1 MIDQSTTEQSIS
13 KASITPTI
21 LGLADSPHYLVGG
34 MTDSEEFVALSEAQ
48 GVAKFRSLTM
58 AKEFLKS
65 INYSFA
71 CLEFQSAYDEMCGA
85 ESQKLTGQTIY
96 F

>member
-1 MIDQSTTEQSIS
+1 MNEQQATVNSV
-13 KASITPTI
+13 KPTI
-21 LGLADSPHYLVGG
+21 LGLADSPHYLVGA
-34 MTDSEEFVALSEAQ
+34 MTDKDDFVALSETT
-48 GVAKFRSLTM
+48 GVTKFRSLTL
-58 AKEFLKS
+58 AKEYLKS
-65 INYSFA
+65 INYSSA

>member
-1 MIDQSTTEQSIS
+1 MEQSNPQE
-13 KASITPTI
+13 SITPTI
-21 LGLADSPHYLVGG
+21 LGLADSPHYLVGA
-34 MTDSEEFVALSEAQ
+34 MNDSEEFVALSETE

-58 AKEFLKS
+58 AKDYLKS

-71 CLEFQSAYDEMCGA
+71 CLEFQSAYDEMCGS
-85 ESQKLTGQTIY
+85 ESHKLTGQTIH

>member
-1 MIDQSTTEQSIS
+1 MTKQLNG
-13 KASITPTI
+13 KAFVTPTI

-34 MTDSEEFVALSEAQ
+34 MTDSEEFIALSETE
-48 GVAKFRSLTM
+48 GVTKFRSLTM
-58 AKEFLKS
+58 AKEYLKS

-71 CLEFQSAYDEMCGA
+71 CLEFQSAYDEMCGS